1 MKNKLTAITMM
12 ALVAIL
18 GLSSCEKIKDKLFTA
33 FITNSADAEFT
44 INIVTTTNAKTEI
57 GLIKQTM
64 NLDSIIKAETGN
76 AFSLDDITS
85 INMEEAK
92 VTILNPDATNNFANF
107 EEGWL
112 EFNTDINLTPILVAT
127 GLNPDVYADS
137 WMLPVDKSINLKDY
151 LKGNH
156 LAYILQ
162 AKARRVTSKPLD
174 CKLAIKFKVN

>member
-12 ALVAIL
+12 AMVAIL

-33 FITNSADAEFT
+33 FITNSADVEFT

-57 GLIKQTM
+57 GLIKQTV

-151 LKGNH
+151 LKGTH